1 MKKIITVFSVVLTL
15 MLIIYPISEHS
26 IKGKIASINS
36 LARIHYNSFTNGL
49 IELADYSDINLN
61 GESYI
66 FGECRDFTNYTA
78 YQGDSVKSDTL
89 LFGAGT
95 ENPDGYWAVK
105 IIDGDVK
112 ETWASNYSLKKEQL
126 YDKKN
131 NLNPLEIIL
140 TLLRFYR
147 PQFIGYYK
155 E

>member
-1 MKKIITVFSVVLTL
+1 MKKIIIVFSIVLT
-15 MLIIYPISEHS
+15 IILEVYAISES
-26 IKGKIASINS
+26 KVKSEISSANS
-36 LARIHYNSFTNGL
+36 SARIHYKCFTNGL
-49 IELADYSDINLN
+49 IELADYPDINLN
-61 GESYI
+61 GECYI

-95 ENPDGYWAVK
+95 EHPNGYWAVK
-105 IIDGDVK
+105 IIDGKVK
-112 ETWASNYSLKKEQL
+112 EAWASNYQLKKEQL
-126 YDKKN
+126 HGKKN
-131 NLNPLEIIL
+131 NLNPLETIL